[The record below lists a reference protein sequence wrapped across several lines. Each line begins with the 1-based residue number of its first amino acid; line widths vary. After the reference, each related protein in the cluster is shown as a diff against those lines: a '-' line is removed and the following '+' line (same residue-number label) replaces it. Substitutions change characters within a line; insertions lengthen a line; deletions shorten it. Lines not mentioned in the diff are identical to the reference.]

1 MDKVEKIN
9 IEELKENLKQRLAS
23 IVIDEVQITDTSYMN
38 DVQVGI
44 IDTRNPVE
52 PRKTYSNDYEGELL
66 QRFDETKD
74 YEERLDLANKIKKER
89 ERKLIKKAEEEQRLE
104 KEQNIKSDFLSEL
117 EVKQTEA
124 RADIEILDVEIEKV
138 EAKQAEILQQIADYK
153 SFLKLGATHIKQ
165 NVYTVVEEEAKKSQ
179 KTANKKIKQLAKLR
193 KQREIAQENFDSLE
207 AYIQELSSPIVEE
220 STIEEPIA
228 EEPIVEEPAIEDP
241 IVEEPAID
249 EPIVEEPAIEEPIVE
264 KPVIEETIAEEPVV
278 EEPISKKD
286 KIAEQ
291 EEQKEP
297 IRIEPDDFEQTF
309 EKLENN
315 ENEQEFKLNPE
326 VFEANAIGEQKEQI
340 GIGLDDDDFEQIKN
354 IFKIPENEE
363 PTKKDTTQI
372 DPKVF
377 EEIQKVF
384 AQEPAKTETK
394 TTSKVTNVN
403 TSQAPLK
410 KSNSG
415 VKQTPSAK
423 KPEQRQA
430 SSKQSQYYISG
441 VKFRLFVGIP
451 EYSVVIKSNDPSVEP
466 IEYTEWDAYE
476 TESVPEKISKSVT
489 DAKKFYDQNVAN
501 ILEKVDKKYGTNGLQ
516 QYIDLL
522 SKKYMYNKPKNDLNI
537 DYDFSYL
544 GKISKENK
552 GIIKNIKKLAK
563 ANSKLGLATYEKTP
577 NFLQKIWNKIKT
589 ARLNPA
595 SDTKERNE
603 FIDATLYNRSEDNL
617 RIIEALESGIGEP
630 GFSLEEF
637 AKAYD
642 LTDKQLE
649 TYMNELKGI
658 DRSKLWRLKNKSQS
672 KVEETN
678 KSEAQEKESPE
689 ATQQVSE
696 DLEQTEVVREALE
709 QKEEER

>member
-66 QRFDETKD
+66 QQFDETKD
-74 YEERLDLANKIKKER
+74 YEERLNLANEIKKER
-89 ERKLIKKAEEEQRLE
+89 EKKLIKKAEEEQKLE

-117 EVKQTEA
+117 EVKQTEV
-124 RADIEILDVEIEKV
+124 RADIEILDAEIEKV

-193 KQREIAQENFDSLE
+193 KQREIAQENFDSLG
-207 AYIQELSSPIVEE
+207 AYIQELSSPIVEEPIVEE

-228 EEPIVEEPAIEDP
+228 EEPAVEAPMA
-241 IVEEPAID
+241 
-249 EPIVEEPAIEEPIVE
+249 EEPAIEEP
-264 KPVIEETIAEEPVV
+264 IAEEPVV
-278 EEPISKKD
+278 EEPILEKD

-291 EEQKEP
+291 EVKVYYEEEQKEP

-309 EKLENN
+309 GKLEN
-315 ENEQEFKLNPE
+315 NEQEFKLNPT
-326 VFEANAIGEQKEQI
+326 VFEKNAMGEQKEPI

-384 AQEPAKTETK
+384 AQEPSKTETK
-394 TTSKVTNVN
+394 TTSNPPKVN
-403 TSQAPLK
+403 TSQEPLK

-415 VKQTPSAK
+415 VKQTPPANM
-423 KPEQRQA
+423 PEQRQT

-451 EYSVVIKSNDPSVEP
+451 EYSVIIKSNDPSVEP

-522 SKKYMYNKPKNDLNI
+522 SQKYMYNKPKSDLNI

-595 SDTKERNE
+595 SDAKEQNE

-709 QKEEER
+709 QNEEER